1 MKPTA
6 STWSVGQTHLGLDNG
21 ILMGI
26 LNVTPDSFSDGGQ
39 FFAPEVAV
47 GHGLGMVEDGAAVV
61 DVGGE
66 STRPGA
72 DPVPLDQELERVI
85 PVIGQLANRGIAV
98 SIDTHK
104 PDVAAAA
111 LAAGAIVIN
120 DVTGFTNPDMIDVA
134 ARSECGVVIMHGRE
148 EPLIELPDEVDP
160 VGVVVR
166 FLADRA
172 DDLARAGITR
182 DRMVVDPGIGFAKT
196 PDQSVALL
204 AGVDRIAALGLPVL
218 VGTSRKSFLMQVLG
232 ESDWESRDNATAA
245 TTALAFLRGAR
256 LFRIHDVAKSRDAL
270 RVAAAIVAHH

>member
-104 PDVAAAA
+104 PNVAAAA